1 MKYHERMELYKQ
13 GKLEGEQRE
22 QVEYD
27 IERHEALSEYLFEK
41 EEEYGPD
48 DSPEEAGRI
57 EDVGEDVLD
66 RADEFTRKI
75 NRAVRKAFL
84 RMGIIVGSVI
94 FVLMLAI
101 VFVLPRV
108 VDLFYYDPG
117 KKAGRGEYFETN
129 QMSLDM
135 AVYTELAIP
144 GEYRYNVLVTEKGYG
159 NYEIIIGQ
167 TVSYSGKFHNLAGR
181 VEKGVLKLYDINYLQ
196 PPAGNVFG
204 WFQMEPGQGETLQ
217 ENAARAQGTFVPAS
231 GDQEGSLEHLNE
243 LEEGKTYQAYVTLD
257 TIMDYEKFIE
267 FIDSQGL
274 SGIWCAPRLSEDF
287 TSCSMNLGFYL
298 DPGQGFS
305 MEWDRE
311 KYPDLVLWGDEQEI
325 NMDVK
330 LAIVREEASA
340 AEHFGVMLNYMAD
353 QEQFLEM
360 MGQVPDRYREAAE
373 YVEENGLTVYGFA
386 CRADKETLQNMHQM
400 REVYS
405 IYTQELD

>member
-1 MKYHERMELYKQ
+1 MKEVRALDSEILQELYIRY
-13 GKLEGEQRE
+13 GKEVYRYLFSLCRDSGLAEDICQEAFLKAILSLGNENANARAWLYKVARNLMLNEMRKRRRE
-22 QVEYD
+22 QVEAD
-27 IERHEALSEYLFEK
+27 METAARGPGAQAHGKDQESDPAWLLIRGEREALLW
-41 EEEYGPD
+41 
-48 DSPEEAGRI
+48 
-57 EDVGEDVLD
+57 
-66 RADEFTRKI
+66 
-75 NRAVRKAFL
+75 
-84 RMGIIVGSVI
+84 
-94 FVLMLAI
+94 
-101 VFVLPRV
+101 
-108 VDLFYYDPG
+108 
-117 KKAGRGEYFETN
+117 
-129 QMSLDM
+129 Q
-135 AVYTELAIP
+135 
-144 GEYRYNVLVTEKGYG
+144 
-159 NYEIIIGQ
+159 
-167 TVSYSGKFHNLAGR
+167 
-181 VEKGVLKLYDINYLQ
+181 VLK
-196 PPAGNVFG
+196 
-204 WFQMEPGQGETLQ
+204 
-217 ENAARAQGTFVPAS
+217 
-231 GDQEGSLEHLNE
+231 
-243 LEEGKTYQAYVTLD
+243 TLD
-257 TIMDYEKFIE
+257 TRKREVLVLNYVERFSLKETARIM
-267 FIDSQGL
+267 GL